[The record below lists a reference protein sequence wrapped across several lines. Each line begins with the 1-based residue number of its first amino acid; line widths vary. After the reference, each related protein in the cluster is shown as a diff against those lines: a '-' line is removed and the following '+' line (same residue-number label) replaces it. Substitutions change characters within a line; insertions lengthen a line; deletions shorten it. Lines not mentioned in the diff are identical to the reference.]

1 MITFQL
7 FPLQDPSPHILIE
20 DGEPVLFI
28 EKMVVAKA
36 EDLLEAVV
44 AWFASFYIFNIKFP
58 KNSKYTLTFLQKG
71 ILKLKDKV
79 KIPVKVFK
87 LMKQLEN
94 M

>member
-1 MITFQL
+1 M
-7 FPLQDPSPHILIE
+7 
-20 DGEPVLFI
+20 LFI